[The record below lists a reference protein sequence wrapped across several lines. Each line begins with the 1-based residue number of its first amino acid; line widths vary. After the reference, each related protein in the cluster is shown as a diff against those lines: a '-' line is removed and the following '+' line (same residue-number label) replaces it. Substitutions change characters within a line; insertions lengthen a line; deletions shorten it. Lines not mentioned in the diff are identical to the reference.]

1 MIGQAVPPEAPDT
14 IEPARIDAPDGELPD
29 LLAEVAA
36 KGEALGQR
44 LHPRTAE
51 SLADSVRIMNTYYSN
66 LIEGHNTRPRDIE
79 RALACIDAEDEKR
92 DLLIEAVAHV
102 RLQTEIDRLAS
113 EGGLP
118 DPPSP
123 DFLKYLHREFYDG
136 ATKTTLTIKGRDR
149 SFEMVPGEW
158 RKGEEQDVEIGRHL
172 PPPSDRVPD
181 FMDYFY
187 RRFAFEPT
195 ENALLAVGPGRGKRI
210 LAMATA
216 HHRFNYIHPFPD
228 GNGRVSRLMSHAMAH
243 KAGIGAHGLW
253 SISRGLARGLSN
265 GLEGRL
271 EYKQH
276 MAWADE
282 PRQGDR
288 DGRGNLSLKGLRQFA
303 TWFLKVTLDQL
314 EFMTRLFDLDTLAK
328 RFERLVVRRDRFAP
342 EALHLLLEA
351 LRRGQFE
358 RGEAARL
365 TGMPERSARRV
376 LKELIEAGLLASTTE
391 KGPVSL
397 RFPSDT
403 LETLF
408 PKLYPDAT
416 V

>member
-1 MIGQAVPPEAPDT
+1 MIGQNVSSKAPDT

-29 LLAEVAA
+29 LIAEVAA
-36 KGEALGQR
+36 KGEALGQK

-51 SLADSVRIMNTYYSN
+51 NLAGFVRIMNTYYSN

-79 RALACIDAEDEKR
+79 RALARIDVEGEER

-102 RLQTEIDRLAS
+102 RLQAEIDGLAS
-113 EGGLP
+113 EGRLP
-118 DPPSP
+118 DPASSGFLLHLHH
-123 DFLKYLHREFYDG
+123 DFYEG
-136 ATKTTLTIKGRDR
+136 ATKEMLTIRGRNR
-149 SFEMVPGEW
+149 FFEMVPGEW
-158 RKGEEQDVEIGRHL
+158 RKGKEQDVEVGRHL
-172 PPPSDRVPD
+172 PPPSDRIPD

-187 RRFAFEPT
+187 KRFAFEPK
-195 ENALLAVGPGRGKRI
+195 ENQLLAVGSGRGKRI

-253 SISRGLARGLSN
+253 SISRGLARGLSDSP
-265 GLEGRL
+265 EGRL

-282 PRQGDR
+282 QRQGDR
-288 DGRGNLSLKGLRQFA
+288 DGRGNLSLKGLSVFT

-314 EFMTRLFDLDTLAK
+314 EFMTQLFDLDTLAK
-328 RFERLVVRRDRFAP
+328 RFERLVARRENFAP
-342 EALHLLLEA
+342 EAVHLLLEA
-351 LRRGQFE
+351 LRRGEFE

-376 LKELIEAGLLASTTE
+376 LKELTEAGLLASSTE

-408 PKLYPDAT
+408 PKLYPDAMI
-416 V
+416 